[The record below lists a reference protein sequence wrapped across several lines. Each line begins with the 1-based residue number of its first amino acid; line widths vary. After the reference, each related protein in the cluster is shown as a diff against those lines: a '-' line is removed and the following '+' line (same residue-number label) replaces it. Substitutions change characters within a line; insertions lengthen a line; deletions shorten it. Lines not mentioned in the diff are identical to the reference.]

1 MRSLNSIMRQETR
14 DCAGKGNT
22 VIIYW
27 SEWVEY
33 VNIRERRGQGN
44 QGRNCF
50 EENYKV
56 SINNEKNE
64 EEWN

>member
-1 MRSLNSIMRQETR
+1 
-14 DCAGKGNT
+14 
-22 VIIYW
+22 
-27 SEWVEY
+27 VEY

-56 SINNEKNE
+56 SINNEKKRKVKPRKNE
-64 EEWN
+64 IKEKK